1 MSMSMRV
8 DYFKFYKVL
17 PATKNVTI
25 SSIFSSIVKFG
36 SFVAMS
42 RIYARRSVCDTCVS
56 RASLRSR
63 DSITSRAKPRTV
75 LAAAM
80 NSRCREVLLVKNLV
94 RECGSTVVR
103 FACTASKHFSNA
115 WSISSK
121 FSAVSFES
129 SPHIALRIYRN
140 FV

>member
-1 MSMSMRV
+1 VR
-8 DYFKFYKVL
+8 
-17 PATKNVTI
+17 
-25 SSIFSSIVKFG
+25 
-36 SFVAMS
+36 
-42 RIYARRSVCDTCVS
+42 
-56 RASLRSR
+56 
-63 DSITSRAKPRTV
+63 
-75 LAAAM
+75 
-80 NSRCREVLLVKNLV
+80 NLV